1 MSWFVIV
8 SKKMTEILRKI
19 SKYFMLLLIKD
30 FRKTY
35 EKRYELTKDENMRPD
50 FYWFEKY
57 LKGEL

>member
-1 MSWFVIV
+1 
-8 SKKMTEILRKI
+8 
-19 SKYFMLLLIKD
+19 MLLLIKD

>member
-1 MSWFVIV
+1 MSRIF
-8 SKKMTEILRKI
+8 R
-19 SKYFMLLLIKD
+19 YFMLRAVED
-30 FRKTY
+30 YRKTY